1 MALVAIVVALTD
13 IVIKLCALT
22 LLGERSVA
30 FAPWLRFA
38 IYFNENMAWGL
49 TTGSHPA
56 LITLAAT
63 VVVLTMGGVVVR
75 ELTVVDRLAPIALG
89 LILGAGLA
97 NGLDGLFPP
106 HGAVDFIVFSHGA
119 AETAINGADLAVLL
133 GLALCCRM
141 LVLLGAA
148 IDRQRAS
155 RRPAVIR
162 ERAVP
167 LALYAEPG
175 QPVRATTRPDAR
187 RAPAPE
193 APPPLA

>member
-1 MALVAIVVALTD
+1 MALVAVVVALTD

-22 LLGERSVA
+22 LLGERSVS
-30 FAPWLRFA
+30 FTPWLRFA

-133 GLALCCRM
+133 GLGLSCRM
-141 LVLLGAA
+141 LVLIGSA
-148 IDRQRAS
+148 IDR
-155 RRPAVIR
+155 RRSERPRVSVP

-167 LALYAEPG
+167 VPLHAEPG
-175 QPVRATTRPDAR
+175 VRPR
-187 RAPAPE
+187 RE
-193 APPPLA
+193 APRHRPESHREPPRPRL